1 MHHGESRRLLAPE
14 EPVHTISVG
23 QMPVGS
29 KRHVSQIVQECF
41 VGSYGKLVED
51 FSELAICSTAE
62 VDADHVS
69 LFGSSCG
76 VQPVRCHEFNGVIL
90 QMGVDDFLV
99 MLGRDLFTHG
109 RVGSLGDRQIATEA
123 GLVKFHGLRTVAI
136 KQ

>member
-1 MHHGESRRLLAPE
+1 MKIARPDLWLFNQALDRCSGASGPVGRQYGESRRLLAPE

-29 KRHVSQIVQECF
+29 KRHVSQIVQECL

-51 FSELAICSTAE
+51 FSELAIRSSAE

-76 VQPVRCHEFNGVIL
+76 
-90 QMGVDDFLV
+90 
-99 MLGRDLFTHG
+99 
-109 RVGSLGDRQIATEA
+109 
-123 GLVKFHGLRTVAI
+123 
-136 KQ
+136 

>member
-51 FSELAICSTAE
+51 FSELAIRSTAE

-76 VQPVRCHEFNGVIL
+76 VQPVRCREFNGVIL

-109 RVGSLGDRQIATEA
+109 RVGSLGDRQIAT
-123 GLVKFHGLRTVAI
+123 
-136 KQ
+136 

>member
-1 MHHGESRRLLAPE
+1 MHQGESRRLLAPE

-41 VGSYGKLVED
+41 VGSYGKLDED
-51 FSELAICSTAE
+51 FSELAIRSTAE

-76 VQPVRCHEFNGVIL
+76 VQPVRCREFNGVTL

-109 RVGSLGDRQIATEA
+109 RVGSLGDRQIAT
-123 GLVKFHGLRTVAI
+123 
-136 KQ
+136 